1 MFDVNNFRIFAAE
14 NGEALETYHLIRW
27 EDFIALPFSFFPE
40 IHIRTRN
47 KGEAT
52 PSSMQLTNIIH
63 TGNFPFPAVILRFAF
78 HKDNMDF
85 IPNFRFRYNLHI
97 DYPGGEDNG
106 GVAILATNP
115 KHYRFGIMAKPF
127 KFFAADAAFLFLFL
141 HSLKVLRL
149 NMS

>member
-1 MFDVNNFRIFAAE
+1 MLIIFVFLQRKLDRLWTDYLT
-14 NGEALETYHLIRW
+14 GW

-47 KGEAT
+47 NGEAT

-63 TGNFPFPAVILRFAF
+63 TGNFPFPTVILRFAF

-106 GVAILATNP
+106 GVAILATSP